1 MTYSTPNTVSKDNS
15 RMDRVALDRLN
26 AELEQQRL
34 GESAALYAEVHALDT
49 ETREWIDDVAARW
62 PE

>member
-1 MTYSTPNTVSKDNS
+1 
-15 RMDRVALDRLN
+15 MDRVALDRLN

-34 GESAALYAEVHALDT
+34 RESAALYAEVHALDT

-62 PE
+62 AE